1 MNLYEIIYDLFLYL
15 YPLEIAAAN
24 ESIII
29 FLAMTVTALVVFVPV
44 IWLFTL
50 PFRSRRR

>member
-15 YPLEIAAAN
+15 YPLEVAAAN

-29 FLAMTVTALVVFVPV
+29 FLSMVVTALVVFVPLM
-44 IWLFTL
+44 WLFTL
-50 PFRSRRR
+50 PFRRKR